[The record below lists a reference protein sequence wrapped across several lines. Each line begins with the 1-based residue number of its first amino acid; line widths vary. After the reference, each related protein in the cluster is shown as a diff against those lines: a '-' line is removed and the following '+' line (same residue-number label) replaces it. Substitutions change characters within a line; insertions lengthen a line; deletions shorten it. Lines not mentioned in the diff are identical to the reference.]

1 MFCNLPGLHSVCQT
15 VRSSWMHSFLGSST
29 DYVRARVHLFP
40 SLSTVSSRL
49 SSLTFHCNQVFSNND
64 IEAGSYG
71 FAGFYVV
78 VTQLIGS
85 LILNNLVVNVLGERY
100 AAASE
105 QLVKSKR
112 KLHVQNLKNH
122 GR

>member
-1 MFCNLPGLHSVCQT
+1 MCVRACSLLFAAFIARARMWLLHS
-15 VRSSWMHSFLGSST
+15 H
-29 DYVRARVHLFP
+29 
-40 SLSTVSSRL
+40 
-49 SSLTFHCNQVFSNND
+49 QVFSNSG
-64 IEAGSYG
+64 IEPGSYG

-112 KLHVQNLKNH
+112 KLHVANLKNH

>member
-1 MFCNLPGLHSVCQT
+1 M
-15 VRSSWMHSFLGSST
+15 
-29 DYVRARVHLFP
+29 
-40 SLSTVSSRL
+40 
-49 SSLTFHCNQVFSNND
+49 
-64 IEAGSYG
+64 
-71 FAGFYVV
+71 

-112 KLHVQNLKNH
+112 KLHVENLKNH

>member
-1 MFCNLPGLHSVCQT
+1 
-15 VRSSWMHSFLGSST
+15 MHSFLGSST

-40 SLSTVSSRL
+40 PLSTVSL
-49 SSLTFHCNQVFSNND
+49 LTFHCNQSSLTFHCNQVFSNND